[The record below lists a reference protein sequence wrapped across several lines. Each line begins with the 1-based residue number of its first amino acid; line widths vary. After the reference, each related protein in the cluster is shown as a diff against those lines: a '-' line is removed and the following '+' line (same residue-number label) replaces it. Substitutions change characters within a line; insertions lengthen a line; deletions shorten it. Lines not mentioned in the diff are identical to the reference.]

1 MNIEEIFGLPYC
13 VILLRLLIFNVYDGL
28 IYIVV
33 HDLINVCD
41 DITTL
46 VSISIAS
53 ILNMA
58 I

>member
-28 IYIVV
+28 TYIVA